1 MFSGHSVSLFK
12 EATHLFADFSK
23 LKPDD
28 ARVNVAEAAAQG
40 VNCLKPE
47 YIADYLIQVCTPT
60 EGLGNALRP
69 PNRRMG
75 QPQPPEASGRDCCCA
90 GRVPPLPAIVA
101 ASAWC
106 WVFRSVASHFN
117 CYNMTCSSAGSGICG
132 RVGSLQNIQNI
143 GVQCSFCYFEF

>member
-47 YIADYLIQVCTPT
+47 YIADYLIQVCMP
-60 EGLGNALRP
+60 GALRSALHLP
-69 PNRRMG
+69 HRPMG
-75 QPQPPEASGRDCCCA
+75 QPQPPKTSERDCCCT

-101 ASAWC
+101 TSAC
-106 WVFRSVASHFN
+106 AE
-117 CYNMTCSSAGSGICG
+117 
-132 RVGSLQNIQNI
+132 
-143 GVQCSFCYFEF
+143 YFDPWPQILTAIT